1 MTKSLTSGPAGARA
15 VTQIAVLAPFEKAG
29 LDPQPLEEIFAR
41 LGPSDAEN
49 ALCRAME
56 ELAYRLGELD
66 RVHAQG
72 RWQEASRHA
81 RELGGIA
88 KCLGMCSVARI
99 SEDVLTCLDDGDLVA
114 LAATVARLGR
124 VGERSLYAIWD
135 MEDQGV

>member
-1 MTKSLTSGPAGARA
+1 M
-15 VTQIAVLAPFEKAG
+15 LAPFEKAG
-29 LDPQPLEEIFAR
+29 LDPQPLEAIFAR
-41 LGPSDAEN
+41 LGPSEAEN

-66 RVHAQG
+66 RVHAEG
-72 RWQEASRHA
+72 RWSDTRRHV

-88 KCLGMCSVARI
+88 DCLGMSSVVRI
-99 SEDVLTCLDDGDLVA
+99 SEDVLTCLEDGDLVA
-114 LAATVARLGR
+114 LSATVARLGR

>member
-1 MTKSLTSGPAGARA
+1 MTKSLTPGPAHVRA
-15 VTQIAVLAPFEKAG
+15 VKPIAVLAPVEKAG
-29 LDPQPLEEIFAR
+29 LDPEPLEAIFAR
-41 LGPSDAEN
+41 LGPSEAEN

-72 RWQEASRHA
+72 HWAETRRHT
-81 RELGGIA
+81 RELRGIA
-88 KCLGMCSVARI
+88 VCLGMRSVVRI
-99 SEDVLTCLDDGDLVA
+99 SDDVLACLDDSDLVA

-135 MEDQGV
+135 MEDQGF